1 MKYNKPLR
9 EPYNKRLQERHE
21 LSDVEYGKLRISKSV
36 KKEIFQGLNN
46 EEYKLEWTVEN
57 GKHTVK
63 IIEKKL
69 VEGQLALEE
78 ETKETWSYEE

>member
-1 MKYNKPLR
+1 MATENRTQTL
-9 EPYNKRLQERHE
+9 H
-21 LSDVEYGKLRISKSV
+21 
-36 KKEIFQGLNN
+36 N

-69 VEGQLALEE
+69 VENQIAIEE
-78 ETKETWSYEE
+78 ETKQTWSYEE

>member
-1 MKYNKPLR
+1 MATENRTQTL
-9 EPYNKRLQERHE
+9 H
-21 LSDVEYGKLRISKSV
+21 
-36 KKEIFQGLNN
+36 N

-63 IIEKKL
+63 LIEKKL

-78 ETKETWSYEE
+78 ETKTTWSYEE